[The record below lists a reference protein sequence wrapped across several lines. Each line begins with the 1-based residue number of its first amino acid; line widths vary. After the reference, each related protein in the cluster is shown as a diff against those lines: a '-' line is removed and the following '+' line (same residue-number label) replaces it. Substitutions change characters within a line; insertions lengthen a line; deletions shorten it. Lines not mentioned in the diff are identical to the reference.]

1 MYKGKEFTDVSSL
14 GFGANRYRPFVEARD
29 QDLLDALRLLSEE
42 NKKAKVTH
50 AYRVVK
56 KFELPIRTRA

>member
-1 MYKGKEFTDVSSL
+1 MSSL